1 MMYARPILRANAKG
15 SRGIPL
21 RIEFRY
27 KDQRKEWTIAKIE
40 PAKWNAVK
48 NEVKGDQMLNLR
60 IRDIINRFDAAINQK
75 LNNQEPIDV
84 NKLAGEIIG
93 KTSGYKSP
101 KLLDLLVE
109 MISTGG
115 KEYGT
120 IKTYNALLVKIKEFD
135 PEIRISRIDHVW
147 IEKFEAYLKKQGN
160 ESGTIWTRRKVLK
173 TVLNKAI
180 KDGHIKTNPALGMK
194 IKKESK
200 IPQYLTLEEFKLLS
214 DYKPQNKLESL
225 AKDLYCFGVYT
236 GLRFSDIFF
245 LAGEDIRT
253 DGKDSYRLYLKEVK
267 TGNKISNKLSI
278 PAITL
283 LKKYGFPKDGVLFP
297 MLKPSAT
304 GDRLID
310 NKQKES
316 WNAYVNKTL
325 YKIWSKMELRRMG
338 FHTSRHTHACI
349 SLDLGIPITTIS
361 ASLGHSKLSM
371 TEHYARVK
379 NKQLDEA
386 AEKWGTV
393 I

>member
-1 MMYARPILRANAKG
+1 MYARPILRASAKG
-15 SRGIPL
+15 SRGVPL

-27 KDQRKEWTIAKIE
+27 KEQRKEWTIAKID
-40 PAKWNAVK
+40 PSKWNPLK

-60 IRDIINRFDAAINQK
+60 IKDIVNRFDSAVNQK
-75 LNNQEPIDV
+75 LNNQEPIQVD
-84 NKLAGEIIG
+84 KIAGEIIG
-93 KTSGYKSP
+93 TSNRYKSP
-101 KLLDLLVE
+101 KVLDLLG
-109 MISTGG
+109 MLISTSG

-120 IKTYNALLVKIKEFD
+120 IKTYNALLVKIKMFD
-135 PEIRISRIDHVW
+135 PDVRINQIDHQW
-147 IEKFEAYLKKQGN
+147 IEKFEADLKTQGN
-160 ESGTIWTRRKVLK
+160 ESATIWTRRKVLK

-194 IKKESK
+194 IKRESK
-200 IPQYLTLEEFKLLS
+200 IPQYLTLEEFKLFS
-214 DYKPQNKLESL
+214 DYKPQNKLENL

-245 LAGEDIRT
+245 LTGEDIRA

-267 TGNKISNKLSI
+267 TGNKISNKLSQ

-283 LKKYGFPKDGVLFP
+283 LKKYGFPKDGALFP
-297 MLKPSAT
+297 MLKPSST
-304 GDRLID
+304 GDSFID

-325 YKIWSKMELRRMG
+325 YKIWNALEIRRMG
-338 FHTSRHTHACI
+338 FHSSRHTHACI

-361 ASLGHSKLSM
+361 ASLGHQKLHM
-371 TEHYARVK
+371 TLQYARVK

-386 AEKWGTV
+386 ADKWNT
-393 I
+393 IE